1 MKIKVNIVI
10 WFVLCFAFAK
20 AQTIPV
26 NDASQLSEAIK
37 KAQPGDTIVMVNKE
51 WKDVDIKFKA
61 IGTSERPI
69 VLKSQTAGSVK
80 LTGTSTLRIGGDYLE
95 VHGLWF
101 ENGNVGKNNVVR
113 FEADRDTPATN
124 SRLTNCAI
132 INVNPDSR
140 EITNYYIALHGKNN
154 RVDHCSLLGKLNK
167 GPAIAVRLKNS
178 IDNNHRIDHN
188 YFGERLPLGFNGGET
203 IRIGTS
209 TYSKQSSRTIV
220 ENNFFERCS
229 GEIEIIS
236 IKSAHNVVR
245 NNLILESEG
254 TITLRHGDYNI
265 IEGNVIIGNN
275 LPKTGG
281 IRMINKGNIVRN
293 NIIIG
298 TTGKDL
304 RAPICVM
311 NGIPNSKLNEYD
323 PVVDGIIQN
332 NTIINC
338 SPVTLSIG
346 SRSNATIAPVNTKFE
361 NNLIYNSNRGLAI
374 FAGDDISGITL
385 GGNKVSSTLIEDF
398 DGVDVVDFKLEA
410 ANGIY
415 IPSADSDALLTAVK
429 TNPKVRVDATG
440 ALRSQLRAG
449 AIVPGN
455 FKPAIALTSQAGVS
469 FIKIDELRNLSKDIA
484 VTVVDVAPGE
494 KTLEKAI
501 KNMSGPT
508 ILKLTAGDYFITK
521 AIKVS
526 QDLSIVGHGND
537 KTFLKISKEADKTPQ
552 YIFRLNGAKE
562 VKIKG
567 IHIDGYASSE
577 TVKYGIT
584 SSNSPSSD
592 LYNLYLDDVTFVN
605 FKNSAGGAIFKAY
618 AGTKADTI
626 SIKNSTFK
634 DSYRGLNLSYE
645 KDETGKY
652 NAEHIIIQN
661 SLFVDI
667 EQFAVNYTRSGIE
680 ARTSGGNLLIDH
692 CVFYRVDDSEKG
704 RIIKVNGIKNV
715 HIKNSVLDNSRETNS
730 IVQLKGNHHII
741 ENCVVYNSGKV
752 KLSDSAQEINL
763 ERFNPKWENTENFK
777 VRDGSGLINAGTDQK
792 NIGLINND

>member
-10 WFVLCFAFAK
+10 WFLLCLAFAK

-26 NDASQLSEAIK
+26 SDASELSQAIK
-37 KAQPGDTIVMVNKE
+37 NAQPGDTIVMINKE
-51 WKDVDIKFKA
+51 WKDVEIKFKA
-61 IGTSERPI
+61 IGTAQKPI
-69 VLKSQTAGSVK
+69 VLRSETAGSVK
-80 LTGTSTLRIGGDYLE
+80 LTGNSTLRIGGDYLE

-113 FEADRDTPATN
+113 FEADSDTPATN
-124 SRLTNCAI
+124 SRLTNSAI

-140 EITNYYIALHGKNN
+140 DITNYYIALHGKNN
-154 RVDHCSLLGKLNK
+154 RIDHCSLLGKLNK

-178 IDNNHRIDHN
+178 IVNNHRIDHN

-229 GEIEIIS
+229 GEMEIIS

-281 IRMINKGNIVRN
+281 IRMINKGNIIRN

-311 NGIPNSKLNEYD
+311 NGIPNSELNEYD

-338 SPVTLSIG
+338 SPVTLGIG
-346 SRSNATIAPVNTKFE
+346 SRSNATVAPVNTKFE

-374 FAGDDISGITL
+374 LSGDDISGISMA
-385 GGNKVSSTLIEDF
+385 GNKVNSTLIEDF
-398 DGVDVVDFKLEA
+398 NGVDVVDFKLEA

-415 IPSADSDALLTAVK
+415 IPTADSDALLAGVK
-429 TNPKVRVDATG
+429 TSPKVRVDATG

-484 VTVVDVAPGE
+484 VTVLDVEPGE

-508 ILKLTAGDYFITK
+508 ILKLTEGNYFITK
-521 AIKVS
+521 AIKLS
-526 QDLSIVGHGND
+526 QNLTIIGRGND
-537 KTFLKISKEADKTPQ
+537 KTFLKISEEADKAPQ
-552 YIFRLNGAKE
+552 YIFRLNGANE
-562 VKIKG
+562 LKIKG
-567 IHIDGYASSE
+567 IHIDGYTTSE

-584 SSNSPSSD
+584 SSNNPSSD
-592 LYNLYLDDVTFVN
+592 LYSLYLEDVTFIN
-605 FKNSAGGAIFKAY
+605 FKNTDGGAIFKAY

-626 SIKNSTFK
+626 SIKNSRFK

-645 KDETGKY
+645 NDETGKY
-652 NAEHIIIQN
+652 NAEHIRIEN
-661 SLFVDI
+661 SSFIDI
-667 EQFAVNYTRSGIE
+667 DQFAINYTRSGIDPGT
-680 ARTSGGNLLIDH
+680 RGGHLLIDH
-692 CVFYRVDDSEKG
+692 CIFYRVDDSDKG
-704 RIIKVNGIKNV
+704 RIIKVNGIENV
-715 HIKNSVLDNSRETNS
+715 HIKNSVIDNSRATSS
-730 IVQLKGNHHII
+730 IVHLKGNNHVI
-741 ENCVVYNSGKV
+741 ENCVVFNSGKV
-752 KLSDSAQEINL
+752 KLSANAQEINL

-777 VRDGSGLINAGTDQK
+777 VKNGSGLINAGTDQK